1 MDYKPNVEATKRVQE
16 IQELHKKIK
25 DKIEQSNASY
35 QAQANKHRKQVI
47 FNPGD
52 LVWVHLRKERFPSKR
67 KSKLMP
73 RANGP
78 FEVLE
83 RINNNAYNINLPW
96 EYGVSTTFN
105 VADLSLYLEDD
116 TLENLSVNSY
126 QGEDDGD
133 QALND
138 QVNIP
143 TTQPSQ
149 EKGSKAQKLAQIIK
163 DIKAARTA

>member
-35 QAQANKHRKQVI
+35 QAQANKHRKQFI
-47 FNPGD
+47 FNLGD

-67 KSKLMP
+67 KSELMP
-73 RANGP
+73 RADGP

-83 RINNNAYNINLPW
+83 RTNNNAYNINLPR

-105 VADLSLYLEDD
+105 VANLSPYLEDD
-116 TLENLSVNSY
+116 TLENLSANSS
-126 QGEDDGD
+126 QGEDDRD

-143 TTQPSQ
+143 TSQPSQ
-149 EKGSKAQKLAQIIK
+149 EKGSKAQELAQIIK